1 MAETPDRLPVA
12 CSLSPEE
19 MRGRQASLIPALL
32 GRAVAVNPSGEGYVL
47 RFNLDAATLHSIAEV
62 IAAESRCCPFLQF
75 DLCVPPAQGNVTL
88 TVSGPKGTR
97 AFLDALFG

>member
-1 MAETPDRLPVA
+1 MAETPESLPVA
-12 CSLSPEE
+12 CSLTPEE
-19 MRGRQASLIPALL
+19 MRDRQASLIPALL
-32 GRAVAVNPSGEGYVL
+32 NRAVAITPSGEGYVL
-47 RFNLDAATLHSIAEV
+47 QFNSDAATLHSIAEM

-75 DLCVPPAQGNVTL
+75 DLCVPPAQGDVTL

>member
-1 MAETPDRLPVA
+1 MPENRELLPVA
-12 CSLSPEE
+12 CSLTPEE
-19 MRGRQASLIPALL
+19 MRDRQASLIPALL
-32 GRAVAVNPSGEGYVL
+32 GRAVAIDPSGEGYVL
-47 RFNLDAATLHSIAEV
+47 RFNSDAASLHSIAEM